1 MDHAVDGLPWPH
13 HRDVHDCPRVVGPAT
28 NFKFK
33 KMAPMYQFIERILRN
48 NRSWLRIYEADVE
61 AQRKQEYKDSIH
73 NVEVTEQALLASN
86 REWPYLIRNYLKYG
100 HKQSYM
106 SLAKFVK
113 YGVELNEKYYVYADL
128 FPP

>member
-13 HRDVHDCPRVVGPAT
+13 HHDVHDCPRVVGPAT

-33 KMAPMYQFIERILRN
+33 KMTPMYQFVERILGN

-61 AQRKQEYKDSIH
+61 TQRKQEYKDSIH
-73 NVEVTEQALLASN
+73 NVEVTEQALNASN

-100 HKQSYM
+100 HK
-106 SLAKFVK
+106 
-113 YGVELNEKYYVYADL
+113 
-128 FPP
+128 